1 LFWYK
6 KSGGTPTGTKH
17 MKIEGPVTVGYINRN
32 FISDFIG
39 DVNAGI

>member
-1 LFWYK
+1 
-6 KSGGTPTGTKH
+6 

-39 DVNAGI
+39 DVNAGIWKE